1 MLQAQ
6 TENPRRRRRSARP
19 APLPE
24 PLAYGLADAARVTG
38 LSRAT
43 LRRRAA
49 EGKIRLVKVGGR
61 TLVPAES
68 LKRLLNI
75 AE

>member
-1 MLQAQ
+1 MAKTIQ
-6 TENPRRRRRSARP
+6 TSTRRRSARP
-19 APLPE
+19 APP
-24 PLAYGLADAARVTG
+24 PNALAYGLEDAAKLSG

-49 EGKIRLVKVGGR
+49 EGRLKLVKIGGR
-61 TLVPAES
+61 TLIPADS
-68 LKRLLNI
+68 LKRLLGI

>member
-1 MLQAQ
+1 MVDKPQ
-6 TENPRRRRRSARP
+6 TSTRRRSARL
-19 APLPE
+19 APP
-24 PLAYGLADAARVTG
+24 PDALAYGLHDAARLSG

-49 EGKIRLVKVGGR
+49 EGRLKLVRVGGR
-61 TLVPAES
+61 TLIPADS
-68 LKRLLNI
+68 LKRLLDI

>member
-1 MLQAQ
+1 MPGA
-6 TENPRRRRRSARP
+6 
-19 APLPE
+19 
-24 PLAYGLADAARVTG
+24 LAYSLNDAAQLSG

-49 EGKIRLVKVGGR
+49 EGALRLVRVGGR
-61 TLVPAES
+61 TLVPADS
-68 LKRLLNI
+68 LKRLLDI